1 MIELLSSGFYTS
13 IQDFG
18 RFNYTDYGVPLSG
31 AMDQNLARFANL
43 LVGNTPE
50 QAVIEMTFIGPKLK
64 FTKAETIAITAPKA
78 KVFLNGKTAAI
89 NHQLS
94 IKPNDILEVKGIQNR
109 AYLSVSGQIIYEEK
123 LESQSQYQSI
133 TAEAKLKKGD
143 ILNISEN
150 QNSFHKKHASVNYDS
165 SFYDSQTLEVYTLPE
180 YENLNRNE
188 KEILSTKAFTIS
200 EKSNRMAYQFEE
212 TLKNQLKGINSVP
225 VMPGVVQLTPE
236 GKLVVLMRDAQVT
249 GGYPRIFQLSENS
262 INLLSQKPLKSQ
274 IKFKILN
281 LK

>member
-13 IQDFG
+13 IQDLG
-18 RFNYTDYGVPLSG
+18 RFNYTDFGVPLSG

-43 LVGNTPE
+43 LVGNSPE

-64 FTKAETIAITAPKA
+64 FTKAQTIAITAPKA

-94 IKPNDILEVKGIQNR
+94 IQPNDILEVKSIQNR
-109 AYLSVSGQIIYEEK
+109 AYFAVNGHLISENK
-123 LESQSQYQSI
+123 LGSQSQYYSI
-133 TAEAKLKKGD
+133 TTTEKLKKGD
-143 ILNISEN
+143 EIRIRSNHKN
-150 QNSFHKKHASVNYDS
+150 FHKKHASVNYDS

-180 YENLNRNE
+180 YENLSRNE

-200 EKSNRMAYQFEE
+200 EQSNRMAYQFEDI
-212 TLKNQLKGINSVP
+212 LKNQLEGINSVP

-236 GKLVVLMRDAQVT
+236 GKLMVLMRDAQVT

-274 IKFKILN
+274 INFEILK

>member
-13 IQDFG
+13 IQDLG

-64 FTKAETIAITAPKA
+64 FTKAQTIAITAPKA
-78 KVFLNGKTAAI
+78 KVFLNGKIAEI

-94 IKPNDILEVKGIQNR
+94 IKPNDIVEVKSIQNR
-109 AYLSVSGQIIYEEK
+109 AYLSVSGQLISEEK
-123 LESQSQYQSI
+123 LGSQSQYNSI
-133 TAEAKLKKGD
+133 TTKARLKKGD
-143 ILNISEN
+143 SFKVDEN
-150 QNSFHKKHASVNYDS
+150 QNDFHKKHASVNYDS
-165 SFYDSQTLEVYTLPE
+165 SFYDSKTLEVYTLPE
-180 YENLNRNE
+180 YQNLSRNE

-212 TLKNQLKGINSVP
+212 TFKNQLKGINSVP

-274 IKFKILN
+274 INFEILK